1 MIFDAHGDI
10 LTDVSEQLNQ
20 GNDIWENYHKQKY
33 ESGELM
39 GSIFV
44 NFTNPNDNN
53 QREQFDIINRTS
65 LDYFKNRD
73 DINIIHNKD
82 NFDFSKFNLI
92 FGIEGL
98 NPVDGVSELK
108 ALYEMGYRHIGLTWN
123 EKNKFASGAFE
134 KGGLTNLGKDLV
146 KAANQ
151 LGMIV
156 DYAHLNKESF
166 CDVAK
171 LSDKPIFVSHANS
184 KSVCDHP
191 RNLDDEQIQLVKE
204 SNGVIGI
211 AVMSFF
217 LNEKAEDATIYD
229 VIKHIKYISN
239 NFGVEYVGF
248 GFDFC
253 YYLDERNGKNKVEE
267 LEHIYDASQIVSL
280 LKSEG
285 FSKEEIEKICYK
297 NMLRVIGECL

>member
-10 LTDVSEQLNQ
+10 LTDVSEQLNR
-20 GNDIWENYHKQKY
+20 GNDVWEEYHKQKY

-44 NFTNPNDNN
+44 NFTNPNDND
-53 QREQFDIINRTS
+53 QRAQFDLINRMS

-73 DINIIHNKD
+73 DINIIYNKD
-82 NFDFSKFNLI
+82 DFNFSKFNLI

-98 NPVDGVSELK
+98 NALKDVDELEQ
-108 ALYEMGYRHIGLTWN
+108 LYQIGYRHIGITWN
-123 EKNKFASGAFE
+123 EKNKFATGALE
-134 KGGLTNLGKDLV
+134 KGGLKNLGEDLV
-146 KAANQ
+146 KVANR

-171 LSDKPIFVSHANS
+171 VSDKPIFVSHGNS

-211 AVMSFF
+211 AVMRFF
-217 LNEKAEDATIYD
+217 LNEKKEDATIHD
-229 VIKHIKYISN
+229 VIKHINYISD
-239 NFGVEYVGF
+239 NFGVDYVGF

-253 YYLDERNGKNKVEE
+253 YYLDDRNGKNKVEG
-267 LEHIYDASQIVSL
+267 LEHIYDAPQIISL
-280 LKSEG
+280 LEAEG
-285 FSKEEIEKICYK
+285 YSQEDIEKICYK
-297 NMLRVIGECL
+297 NMLRVINECL